1 VESIFSANELGL
13 SRLLELVQGHLLEI
27 AQRPND
33 RRREWLKELLE
44 QNPNLLELA
53 RVRALLLKL
62 LKFRHTSARLVSIYR
77 SSRGGLLDYTA
88 HRGGEEKG
96 GGRTLRKLPN
106 HPARLRFSYFPPR
119 NLRH

>member
-53 RVRALLLKL
+53 RVRAAFAK
-62 LKFRHTSARLVSIYR
+62 A
-77 SSRGGLLDYTA
+77 
-88 HRGGEEKG
+88 
-96 GGRTLRKLPN
+96 P
-106 HPARLRFSYFPPR
+106 
-119 NLRH
+119 